1 MKRILSIATAM
12 LIGATAA
19 EAQDVHM
26 FVFNVHASDLAD
38 PTALR
43 AKVAKAIDQG
53 CGTYAGTDYIEWR
66 AVGRCRKEAKI
77 SSDRQIAD
85 AMKKRAETQLAGAR

>member
-85 AMKKRAETQLAGAR
+85 AMKKRGATHLAVAR